1 MRRSVTAG
9 FLGVIL
15 STAMASTASAAQSFR
30 QEPSSL
36 RVGQTIIV
44 DDGTCPRNQVRQ
56 VTENGRA
63 TRQSKCV
70 GRK

>member
-1 MRRSVTAG
+1 MPQSMTAG
-9 FLGVIL
+9 LLAAIMSVV
-15 STAMASTASAAQSFR
+15 MADTASAAPTFR

-63 TRQSKCV
+63 TRQSRCV

>member
-1 MRRSVTAG
+1 MRLSMTAG
-9 FLGVIL
+9 LLAAIL
-15 STAMASTASAAQSFR
+15 PTVMADAAAAAQTFR
-30 QEPSSL
+30 VEPSSL

-63 TRQSKCV
+63 TRQNKCV

>member
-1 MRRSVTAG
+1 MRRSMTSG
-9 FLGVIL
+9 LLGVIL
-15 STAMASTASAAQSFR
+15 STAMAGTASAAQSFR
-30 QEPSSL
+30 VEPSSL

-63 TRQSKCV
+63 TRQNKCV
-70 GRK
+70 ARK